1 MTPFALAAENF
12 RTITGKQPVT
22 FSHRSND
29 GVFTAREGRLKFYFC
44 RWRRRSRYR
53 RGVQN
58 NIQRIAVEY
67 SLHSIEP
74 HKPGLFIDCGAN
86 VGELGWWAR
95 ERGFAYIPF
104 EPEELEATCC
114 DLNNFGGD
122 KKTVRKAL
130 WKESC
135 SLSFYS
141 KPETGDSS
149 LFDVK
154 DRKSV
159 SKVEAVSLDDC
170 GIPLN
175 AQYENILKLEAEGAE
190 PEILWGAT
198 ETLKKMKFV
207 AADVGYERGLSRDHT
222 FIEVNNFLLSAGFSL
237 VGCNF
242 RKRVTA
248 LFQRRNT

>member
-1 MTPFALAAENF
+1 MIQLALAAENF
-12 RTITGKQPVT
+12 RTITGKQTVI
-22 FSHRSND
+22 FSYRSND
-29 GVFTAREGRLKFYFC
+29 GIFTAREGEFNFHFC

-53 RGVQN
+53 SGVQN
-58 NIQRIAVEY
+58 NIQRIETEY
-67 SLHSIEP
+67 CLHSIEV
-74 HKPGLFIDCGAN
+74 HKPGVFIDCGAN

-95 ERGFAYIPF
+95 GYGFSYIPF
-104 EPEELEATCC
+104 EPEEIEASCC
-114 DLNNFGGD
+114 DLNNFNGH

-149 LFDVK
+149 LFDVRGK
-154 DRKSV
+154 KGV
-159 SKVEAVSLDDC
+159 SWVEAVSLDDY
-170 GIPLN
+170 GLSLD

-190 PEILWGAT
+190 PEILSGAT
-198 ETLKKMKFV
+198 ETLEKIKFV

-222 FIEVNNFLLSAGFSL
+222 VLQVHDFLLSAGFSL
-237 VGCNF
+237 IGYNF

-248 LFQRRNT
+248 LFERRQ